1 MKDVMKEIKLLFWIE
16 ALFCLAFGT
25 YLLFQPELALR
36 TIIVVCAIYALVSGI
51 AGLVCA
57 IRESQY
63 WDRFLLWVI
72 SVFSAIFGILLLCF
86 PSIWE
91 TIIKIFVSLL
101 WIAIVVK
108 WSFMISESLSLKK
121 LKVSNWFWIMVMW
134 CILVLLWVFME
145 LNWIMTVLLFNML
158 IWLCLIGGWIS
169 MIVWSFQVKKV
180 VKDVKKWLEDWEVI
194 EMEIRW

>member
-1 MKDVMKEIKLLFWIE
+1 MKEIKLLFWIE

>member
-1 MKDVMKEIKLLFWIE
+1 MKEIKLLFWIE

-72 SVFSAIFGILLLCF
+72 SVFSVIFGILLLCF
-86 PSIWE
+86 PSIGE

-169 MIVWSFQVKKV
+169 MIVWSFQIKKV